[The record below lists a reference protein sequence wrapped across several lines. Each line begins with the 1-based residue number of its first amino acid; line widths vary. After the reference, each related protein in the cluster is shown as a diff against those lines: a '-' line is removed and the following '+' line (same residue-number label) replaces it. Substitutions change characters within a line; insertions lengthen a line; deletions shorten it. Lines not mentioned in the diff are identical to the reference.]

1 MQLTLVMGTR
11 PEVIKLAP
19 LILEAKR
26 RKHDVT
32 VVLTGQHRHMALP
45 LLQFFGIEPDLDLD
59 VMAPNQTL
67 TSLSAHVLQK
77 LDANKDKI
85 QADYLIVQGDTT
97 SAAMAGY
104 WGFCHKIPVVHVE
117 AGLRT
122 YDLTAPFPEE
132 ANRQLIGRIADLH
145 FAPTRASA
153 TALKKEQISQRK
165 IHTVGNTAIDSLHI
179 VLKKLESGEI
189 PLGEK
194 MSAEITQFVGGS
206 PLVLVTAHRRENF
219 GSAFEDMCNGILS
232 IVESDPD
239 LKVVYPVHPNPNVRQ
254 PVEKMLKQ
262 HPQILLCDPQPYVA
276 FIDLMKRA
284 DVLLTD
290 SGGVQEEGPTLRKP
304 IIVMRNTTERPEG
317 LKAGFSKLVGTNTK
331 KIKSETL
338 KALKAGCKGRGKN
351 PYGDGKTSA
360 RIVRTLERSF
370 VKANKKSA

>member
-1 MQLTLVMGTR
+1 MKLTLVMGTR

-26 RKHDVT
+26 RKHSVT

-59 VMAPNQTL
+59 VMVPNQTL
-67 TSLSAHVLQK
+67 TSLSASVLQK
-77 LDANKDKI
+77 LDAQQDKI
-85 QADYLIVQGDTT
+85 KADYLIVQGDTT
-97 SAAMAGY
+97 SAAMAAY
-104 WGFCHKIPVVHVE
+104 WGFCHRIPVVHVE

-145 FAPTRASA
+145 FAPTKASA
-153 TALKKEQISQRK
+153 AALKKEQIPLGK
-165 IHTVGNTAIDSLHI
+165 IHTVGNTAIDALHI
-179 VLKKLESGEI
+179 VLQKLKSGAI

-194 MSAEITQFVGGS
+194 MSAEISQFVGDS
-206 PLVLVTAHRRENF
+206 KLVLVTAHRRENF
-219 GSAFEDMCNGILS
+219 GHAFEDMCRGILS
-232 IVESDPD
+232 IAESNPD
-239 LKVVYPVHPNPNVRQ
+239 VKIVYPVHPNPNVRQ

-317 LKAGFSKLVGTNTK
+317 LKAGYSKLVGTDAR
-331 KIKSETL
+331 KIKTETL
-338 KALKAGCKGRGKN
+338 KALKSGCKGRGKN

-360 RIVRTLERSF
+360 RIIAILGRTLE
-370 VKANKKSA
+370 KTNKKTA